1 MSVSDSSEIAGRAD
15 KSGIVIVGAGQ
26 GGFQAAASLREA
38 GYEGRLTLVG
48 DEPGLPYQRPPLSKA
63 YMKGDAG
70 IEQIELRPAAFYA
83 DHKVELVN
91 ARAVAIDR
99 AARRLVL
106 EDGQALAYEHLIL
119 ATGARNRPLPVPG
132 RELAGVFYLRSRADA
147 DALKARLEGARRVVV
162 IGAGFI
168 GLEFAAVARA
178 LGHEVTVIEAA
189 PRPLARAVSPDM
201 SAFFAQ
207 AHAAMGTT
215 LLLGAGVIGLAGE
228 NGHVTGVETTDGAV
242 HPADFVLVGIGVV
255 PNVELAAEAGLEVA
269 NGIVV
274 DAHLATADPAI
285 SALGD
290 AVAYPSRF
298 AGGSTRLESVQNAVD
313 QARSLAHRLTGKLSP
328 TGEPVPFDAVPW
340 FWSDQA
346 DLKLQIVGLAGPA
359 DSSVLRGDPAS
370 RRFSVFRFREGVLT
384 AIESVNRPADH
395 MLGRRLLAGTPA
407 LTPEQAGDE
416 GFELKSL
423 LAK

>member
-1 MSVSDSSEIAGRAD
+1 MSEVVD
-15 KSGIVIVGAGQ
+15 GIVIVGAGQ

-38 GYEGRLTLVG
+38 GYQGRVTLVG
-48 DEPGLPYQRPPLSKA
+48 EEPGLPYQRPPLSKA

-70 IEQIELRPAAFYA
+70 IEQIELRPAAFYT
-83 DHKVELVN
+83 DHRIELVHG
-91 ARAVAIDR
+91 RAAAIDR
-99 AARRLVL
+99 FERRLALENGRVL
-106 EDGQALAYEHLIL
+106 GYDHLIL

-132 RELAGVFYLRSRADA
+132 RELAGVYYLRTREDA
-147 DALKARLEGARRVVV
+147 DALKADLAGARNVVV

-178 LGHEVTVIEAA
+178 LGHPVTVIEAA
-189 PRPLARAVSPDM
+189 MRPLGRAVSPEM
-201 SAFFAQ
+201 SAFFVE
-207 AHAAMGTT
+207 AHEAMGTR
-215 LLLGAGVIGLAGE
+215 LLLGAGVVGLEGE
-228 NGHVTGVETTDGAV
+228 GGHVTGVKTTDGTV

-274 DAHLATADPAI
+274 DAHLATRDPAI

-298 AGGSTRLESVQNAVD
+298 AGGMVRLESVQNAVD
-313 QARSLAHRLTGKLSP
+313 QARCLAGRLTGKP
-328 TGEPVPFDAVPW
+328 APFEAVPW

-346 DLKLQIVGLAGPA
+346 DLKLQMVGLTGPTDLA
-359 DSSVLRGDPAS
+359 VLRGAPAS

-395 MLGRRLLAGTPA
+395 MLGRRLLAGAPTLTPA
-407 LTPEQAGDE
+407 QAGDE
-416 GFELKSL
+416 SFELKSL
-423 LAK
+423 LGR

>member
-1 MSVSDSSEIAGRAD
+1 MSTAGGTDVGEA
-15 KSGIVIVGAGQ
+15 GIVIVGAGQ
-26 GGFQAAASLREA
+26 GGFQAAASLRES
-38 GYEGRLTLVG
+38 GYEGRLVLVG

-63 YMKGDAG
+63 YMKGEAG
-70 IEQIELRPAAFYA
+70 VEQIELRAAAFYA
-83 DHKVELVN
+83 DHGIELVH
-91 ARAVAIDR
+91 ARARAIDR
-99 AARRLVL
+99 AGRRLLL
-106 EDGQALAYEHLIL
+106 EGGEALPYGHLIL

-132 RELAGVFYLRSRADA
+132 HDLAGVFYLRTQGDA
-147 DALKARLEGARRVVV
+147 DALRGRLDVARRVVV

-178 LGHEVTVIEAA
+178 LGHEVTVLEGAG
-189 PRPLARAVSPDM
+189 RVLARAVSPEM
-201 SAFFAQ
+201 SAFFAG
-207 AHAAMGTT
+207 AHAAMGTD
-215 LLLGAGVIGLAGE
+215 LVLGAGVVGLKGE
-228 NGHVTGVETTDGAV
+228 GGHVTGVETGDGTV
-242 HPADFVLVGIGVV
+242 YPADFVLVGIGVV

-274 DAHLATADPAI
+274 DAHLATMDPAI

-298 AGGSTRLESVQNAVD
+298 AGGSVRLESVQNAAD
-313 QARSLAHRLTGKLSP
+313 QARSLAHRLTGRP
-328 TGEPVPFDAVPW
+328 APFDAVPW

-346 DLKLQIVGLAGPA
+346 DLKLQIVGLAAPTDA
-359 DSSVLRGDPAS
+359 AVLRGDPAS
-370 RRFSVFRFREGVLT
+370 RRFSVFRFRDRVLT

-395 MLGRRLLAGTPA
+395 MLGRRLLTGTPT
-407 LTPEQAGDE
+407 LTPEQAADE

>member
-1 MSVSDSSEIAGRAD
+1 MSAGSDA
-15 KSGIVIVGAGQ
+15 GIVIVGAGQ

-38 GYEGRLTLVG
+38 GYEGRLVLVG

-63 YMKGDAG
+63 YMKGEAG
-70 IEQIELRPAAFYA
+70 IEQIELRAGAFYA
-83 DHKVELVN
+83 DHRIELVHG
-91 ARAVAIDR
+91 RATAIDR
-99 AARRLVL
+99 AGKLLRL
-106 EDGQALAYEHLIL
+106 ESGAALPYVHLVL
-119 ATGARNRPLPVPG
+119 ATGARNRPLPAPG
-132 RELAGVFYLRSRADA
+132 ADLAGVFYLRTRADA
-147 DALKARLEGARRVVV
+147 DALKGRLAEARRVVV

-189 PRPLARAVSPDM
+189 SRVLGRAVSPEM

-207 AHAAMGTT
+207 AHTAMGTT
-215 LLLGAGVIGLAGE
+215 LLLGAGVIGLTGE
-228 NGHVTGVETTDGAV
+228 DGHVSGVETTDGRV

-255 PNVELAAEAGLEVA
+255 PNVELAAEAGLELA

-274 DAHLATADPAI
+274 DAHLATRDPSI

-298 AGGSTRLESVQNAVD
+298 AGGMVRLESVQNAAD
-313 QARSLAHRLTGKLSP
+313 QARCLAHRLTGK
-328 TGEPVPFDAVPW
+328 VAPFEAVPW

-346 DLKLQIVGLAGPA
+346 DLKLQMVGLAGPTDDA
-359 DSSVLRGDPAS
+359 VLRGDPAS
-370 RRFSVFRFREGVLT
+370 RRFSVFRFRDGVLT

-395 MLGRRLLAGTPA
+395 MLGRRLLAGTPT

-416 GFELKSL
+416 SFELKSL
-423 LAK
+423 LGR

>member
-1 MSVSDSSEIAGRAD
+1 MNERAEER
-15 KSGIVIVGAGQ
+15 IVILGAGQ

-38 GYEGRLTLVG
+38 GFTGPLTLVG

-83 DHKVELVN
+83 DHRIELIE
-91 ARAVAIDR
+91 ARATGIDR
-99 AARRLVL
+99 ATRHLMLEGGARL
-106 EDGQALAYEHLIL
+106 GYAHLIL

-132 RELAGVFYLRSRADA
+132 RELSGVYYLRTRADA
-147 DALKARLEGARRVVV
+147 DALKATLACARHVVV

-189 PRPLARAVSPDM
+189 ARPLGRAVSPEM

-207 AHAAMGTT
+207 AHRDMGTT
-215 LLLGAGVIGLAGE
+215 LLLGAGVVGLEGVD
-228 NGHVTGVETTDGAV
+228 GRVTGVKTTDGVV
-242 HPADFVLVGIGVV
+242 HKADFVLVGIGVV

-274 DAHLATADPAI
+274 DDHLATRDPAI

-298 AGGSTRLESVQNAVD
+298 AGGQDEPAMVRLESVQNAVD
-313 QARSLAHRLTGKLSP
+313 QARCLAARLTGKSA
-328 TGEPVPFDAVPW
+328 PFEAVPW
-340 FWSDQA
+340 FWSDQG
-346 DLKLQIVGLAGPA
+346 DLKLQMVGLAGPT
-359 DSSVLRGDPAS
+359 DSAVLRGDPAT
-370 RRFSVFRFREGVLT
+370 RRFSVFRFRDGVLT

-395 MLGRRLLAGTPA
+395 MLGRRLLAGTPV

-416 GFELKSL
+416 SFELKSL
-423 LAK
+423 LGR

>member
-1 MSVSDSSEIAGRAD
+1 MSEVSD
-15 KSGIVIVGAGQ
+15 GIVIVGAGQ

-38 GYEGRLTLVG
+38 GYQGRVSLVG

-70 IEQIELRPAAFYA
+70 IEQIELRAAAFYA
-83 DHKVELVN
+83 DHRIELVQG
-91 ARAVAIDR
+91 RASAINR
-99 AARRLVL
+99 FERRLAF
-106 EDGQALAYEHLIL
+106 EDGRELGYDHLIL

-132 RELAGVFYLRSRADA
+132 RELAGVYYLRTREDA
-147 DALKARLEGARRVVV
+147 DALKADLAKARNVVV

-178 LGHEVTVIEAA
+178 LGHPVTVIEAA
-189 PRPLARAVSPDM
+189 MRPLGRAVSPEM
-201 SAFFAQ
+201 STFFTQ
-207 AHAAMGTT
+207 AHEAMGTR
-215 LLLGAGVIGLAGE
+215 LLLGAGVIGLEGE
-228 NGHVTGVETTDGAV
+228 GGHVTGVATTDGTV

-274 DAHLATADPAI
+274 DAHLATKDPAI

-298 AGGSTRLESVQNAVD
+298 AGGLVRLESVQNAVD
-313 QARSLAHRLTGKLSP
+313 QARCLAGRLTGKA
-328 TGEPVPFDAVPW
+328 TPFEVVPW

-346 DLKLQIVGLAGPA
+346 DLKLQMVGLAGPTDLA
-359 DSSVLRGDPAS
+359 VLRGDPAS
-370 RRFSVFRFREGVLT
+370 RRFSVFRFRDEVLT

-395 MLGRRLLAGTPA
+395 MLGRRLLAGTPT
-407 LTPEQAGDE
+407 LTPAQAGDE
-416 GFELKSL
+416 SFELKSL
-423 LAK
+423 LGR

>member
-1 MSVSDSSEIAGRAD
+1 MSKANINEA
-15 KSGIVIVGAGQ
+15 GIVILGAGQ
-26 GGFQAAASLREA
+26 GGFQAAASLRDA

-63 YMKGDAG
+63 YMKGEAG
-70 IEQIELRPAAFYA
+70 IEQIELRAGAFYA
-83 DHKVELVN
+83 DHRIELIN
-91 ARAVAIDR
+91 ARATAIDR
-99 AARRLVL
+99 AGQRLLL
-106 EDGQALAYEHLIL
+106 EDGAALPYGHLIL

-132 RELAGVFYLRSRADA
+132 HDLAGVYYLRTRADA
-147 DALKARLEGARRVVV
+147 DALKGRLDEARRVVV

-178 LGHEVTVIEAA
+178 LGHEVTVLEGAS
-189 PRPLARAVSPDM
+189 RVLSRAVSPDM

-207 AHAAMGTT
+207 AHAAMGTK
-215 LLLGAGVIGLAGE
+215 LVLGAGVIGLQGADGQKA
-228 NGHVTGVETTDGAV
+228 GHVTGVETTDGQV
-242 HPADFVLVGIGVV
+242 HSADFVLVGIGVV

-298 AGGSTRLESVQNAVD
+298 ASGRVRLESVQNAAD

-346 DLKLQIVGLAGPA
+346 DLKLQMVGLAA
-359 DSSVLRGDPAS
+359 ATDTAVLRGDPAS
-370 RRFSVFRFREGVLT
+370 RRFSVFRFRDGVLT

-395 MLGRRLLAGTPA
+395 MLGRRLLAGTPT
-407 LTPEQAGDE
+407 LTPEQASDE

-423 LAK
+423 LAR

>member
-1 MSVSDSSEIAGRAD
+1 MSEAGTSEA
-15 KSGIVIVGAGQ
+15 GIVILGAGQ
-26 GGFQAAASLREA
+26 GGFQAAASLRES
-38 GYEGRLTLVG
+38 GYEGRLVLVG

-70 IEQIELRPAAFYA
+70 IEQIELRAAAFYA
-83 DHKVELVN
+83 DHRIELVN
-91 ARAVAIDR
+91 ARATALDR
-99 AARRLVL
+99 EGRRVRL
-106 EDGQALAYEHLIL
+106 EDGQALPYAHLIL

-132 RELAGVFYLRSRADA
+132 HDLAGVFYLRTRADA
-147 DALKARLEGARRVVV
+147 DALKGKLDVARRVVV

-178 LGHEVTVIEAA
+178 LGHEVTVLEGAG
-189 PRPLARAVSPDM
+189 RVLARAVSPEM

-207 AHAAMGTT
+207 AHAAMGTD
-215 LLLGAGVIGLAGE
+215 LVLGAGVVGLKGE
-228 NGHVTGVETTDGAV
+228 AGHVTGVETGDGTV

-255 PNVELAAEAGLEVA
+255 PNVELAAQAGLEVA

-290 AVAYPSRF
+290 AVAFPSRF
-298 AGGSTRLESVQNAVD
+298 AGGNVRLESVQNAAD
-313 QARSLAHRLTGKLSP
+313 QARSLAHRLTGK
-328 TGEPVPFDAVPW
+328 GMPFDAVPW

-346 DLKLQIVGLAGPA
+346 DLKLQIVGLAGA
-359 DSSVLRGDPAS
+359 TDTAVLRGDPAS
-370 RRFSVFRFREGVLT
+370 RRFSVFRFRDGVLT

-395 MLGRRLLAGTPA
+395 MLGRRLLAGTPN
-407 LTPEQAGDE
+407 LTAEQAGDE

>member
-1 MSVSDSSEIAGRAD
+1 MSAAGTSEA
-15 KSGIVIVGAGQ
+15 GIVIVGAGQ
-26 GGFQAAASLREA
+26 GGFQAAASLRES
-38 GYEGRLTLVG
+38 GYEGQLVLVG

-63 YMKGDAG
+63 YMKGEAG
-70 IEQIELRPAAFYA
+70 IEQIELRAGAFYA
-83 DHKVELVN
+83 DHRIELVH
-91 ARAVAIDR
+91 AHATAIDR
-99 AARRLVL
+99 AGQLLRL
-106 EDGQALAYEHLIL
+106 ESGEALPYAHLIL

-132 RELAGVFYLRSRADA
+132 HDLAGVFYLRTRADA
-147 DALKARLEGARRVVV
+147 DALKGRLEGARRVVV

-178 LGHEVTVIEAA
+178 LGHEVTVLEGAS
-189 PRPLARAVSPDM
+189 RVLARAVSPEM
-201 SAFFAQ
+201 SAFFAS
-207 AHAAMGTT
+207 AHAAMGTD
-215 LLLGAGVIGLAGE
+215 LVLGAGVIGLEGQS
-228 NGHVTGVETTDGAV
+228 GHVTGVKTGDGTV
-242 HPADFVLVGIGVV
+242 YPADFVLVGIGVV

-274 DAHLATADPAI
+274 DAHLATLDPAI

-298 AGGSTRLESVQNAVD
+298 AGGNVRLESVQNAAD
-313 QARSLAHRLTGKLSP
+313 QARSLAHRLTGKG
-328 TGEPVPFDAVPW
+328 TPFDAVPW

-346 DLKLQIVGLAGPA
+346 DLKLQIVGLAA
-359 DSSVLRGDPAS
+359 ATDSAVLRGDPAS
-370 RRFSVFRFREGVLT
+370 RRFSVFRFRDGVLT

-407 LTPEQAGDE
+407 ITPEQAGDE
-416 GFELKSL
+416 GFELKTL

>member
-1 MSVSDSSEIAGRAD
+1 MSEAGIDEAGIEEA
-15 KSGIVIVGAGQ
+15 GIVIVGAGQ

-38 GYEGRLTLVG
+38 GYEGRVVLVG
-48 DEPGLPYQRPPLSKA
+48 EEPGLPYQRPPLSKA

-70 IEQIELRPAAFYA
+70 IEQIELRPAAFFA
-83 DHKVELVN
+83 DHRIELVN
-91 ARAVAIDR
+91 ARATAIDR
-99 AARRLVL
+99 AARRLLL
-106 EDGQALAYEHLIL
+106 EGGARLPYAHLIL

-132 RELAGVFYLRSRADA
+132 HDLAGVFYLRTRADA
-147 DALKARLEGARRVVV
+147 DALKGRLDAARRVVV

-178 LGHEVTVIEAA
+178 LGHAVTVIEAA
-189 PRPLARAVSPDM
+189 ARPLGRAVSPEM

-215 LLLGAGVIGLAGE
+215 LLLGAGVVALKGE
-228 NGHVTGVETTDGAV
+228 GGHVTAVETNDGAV

-274 DAHLATADPAI
+274 DAHLATRDPAI

-298 AGGSTRLESVQNAVD
+298 AGGTVRLESVQNAVD

-328 TGEPVPFDAVPW
+328 SGEPAPFDAVPW

-346 DLKLQIVGLAGPA
+346 DLKLQMVGLAAPTDDA
-359 DSSVLRGDPAS
+359 VLRGDPAS
-370 RRFSVFRFREGVLT
+370 RRFSVFRFRDGVLT

-407 LTPEQAGDE
+407 ITPGQAADE
-416 GFELKSL
+416 SFELKSL
-423 LAK
+423 LAR

>member
-1 MSVSDSSEIAGRAD
+1 MSESDTP
-15 KSGIVIVGAGQ
+15 GIVIVGAGQ
-26 GGFQAAASLREA
+26 GGFQAAASLRES
-38 GYEGRLTLVG
+38 GYAGRLVLVG
-48 DEPGLPYQRPPLSKA
+48 EEPGLPYQRPPLSKA

-83 DHKVELVN
+83 DHRIELVN
-91 ARAVAIDR
+91 ARAVALDR
-99 AARRLVL
+99 AAHRLLL
-106 EDGQALAYEHLIL
+106 EGGASLPYAHLIL

-132 RELAGVFYLRSRADA
+132 HDLAGVFYLRTRADA
-147 DALKARLEGARRVVV
+147 DALRGRLEGARRVVV

-168 GLEFAAVARA
+168 GLEFAAVVRA
-178 LGHEVTVIEAA
+178 LGHEVTVLEGAG
-189 PRPLARAVSPDM
+189 RVLARAVSPEM

-207 AHAAMGTT
+207 AHAAMGTH
-215 LLLGAGVIGLAGE
+215 LVLGAGVIGLTGE
-228 NGHVTGVETTDGAV
+228 EGHVTGVETTDGAV

-274 DAHLATADPAI
+274 DAHLATADPSI

-298 AGGSTRLESVQNAVD
+298 AGGMTRLESVQNAAD
-313 QARSLAHRLTGKLSP
+313 QARSLAHRLTGRLSP
-328 TGEPVPFDAVPW
+328 TGEPAPFEAVPW

-346 DLKLQIVGLAGPA
+346 DLKLQMVGLAA
-359 DSSVLRGDPAS
+359 ATDTAVLRGDPAS
-370 RRFSVFRFREGVLT
+370 RRFSVFRFRDGVLT

-407 LTPEQAGDE
+407 ITPEQAGDE
-416 GFELKSL
+416 SFELKSL
-423 LAK
+423 LGR

>member
-1 MSVSDSSEIAGRAD
+1 MSAAGTSEA
-15 KSGIVIVGAGQ
+15 GIVIVGAGQ

-38 GYEGRLTLVG
+38 GYEGRLVLVG

-63 YMKGDAG
+63 YMKGEAG
-70 IEQIELRPAAFYA
+70 IEQIELRAAAFYA
-83 DHKVELVN
+83 DHRIELVN
-91 ARAVAIDR
+91 ARATAIDR
-99 AARRLVL
+99 AGRRLVL
-106 EDGQALAYEHLIL
+106 EDGTALPYAHLIL

-132 RELAGVFYLRSRADA
+132 HDLAGVFYLRTRADA
-147 DALKARLEGARRVVV
+147 DALKGRLEGARRVVV

-178 LGHEVTVIEAA
+178 LGHEVTVLEGAS
-189 PRPLARAVSPDM
+189 RVLARAVSPEM
-201 SAFFAQ
+201 SAFFAS
-207 AHAAMGTT
+207 AHAAMGTD
-215 LLLGAGVIGLAGE
+215 LVLGAGVIGLEGEAGDA
-228 NGHVTGVETTDGAV
+228 GHVTGVKTGDGTV
-242 HPADFVLVGIGVV
+242 YPADFVLVGIGVV

-274 DAHLATADPAI
+274 DAHLATMDPAI

-298 AGGSTRLESVQNAVD
+298 AGGNVRLESVQNAAD
-313 QARSLAHRLTGKLSP
+313 QARSLAHRLTGK
-328 TGEPVPFDAVPW
+328 VAPFDAVPW

-346 DLKLQIVGLAGPA
+346 DLKLQIVGLAA
-359 DSSVLRGDPAS
+359 ATDSAVLRGDPSS
-370 RRFSVFRFREGVLT
+370 RRFSVFRFRDGVLT

-395 MLGRRLLAGTPA
+395 MLGRRLLAGTPT

-416 GFELKSL
+416 GFELKTL

>member
-1 MSVSDSSEIAGRAD
+1 MSEVAD
-15 KSGIVIVGAGQ
+15 GIVIVGAGQ

-38 GYEGRLTLVG
+38 GYQGRVTLVG
-48 DEPGLPYQRPPLSKA
+48 EEPGLPYQRPPLSKA

-83 DHKVELVN
+83 DHRIELVHG
-91 ARAVAIDR
+91 RAVAIDR
-99 AARRLVL
+99 FERRL
-106 EDGQALAYEHLIL
+106 ALADGRVLGYDHLIL

-132 RELAGVFYLRSRADA
+132 RELAGVYYLRTREDA
-147 DALKARLEGARRVVV
+147 DALKADLAKARNVVV

-189 PRPLARAVSPDM
+189 MRPLGRAVSPEM
-201 SAFFAQ
+201 SAFFVE
-207 AHAAMGTT
+207 AHEAMGTR
-215 LLLGAGVIGLAGE
+215 LLLGAGVIGLEGE
-228 NGHVTGVETTDGAV
+228 GGHVTGVKTTDGTV

-255 PNVELAAEAGLEVA
+255 PNVELATDAGLEVA

-274 DAHLATADPAI
+274 DAHLATRDPAI

-298 AGGSTRLESVQNAVD
+298 AGGMVRLESVQNAVD
-313 QARSLAHRLTGKLSP
+313 QARCLAGRLTGKP
-328 TGEPVPFDAVPW
+328 APFEAVPW

-346 DLKLQIVGLAGPA
+346 DLKLQMVGLTGPTDLA
-359 DSSVLRGDPAS
+359 VLRGDPAS
-370 RRFSVFRFREGVLT
+370 RRFSVFRFRDGVLT

-395 MLGRRLLAGTPA
+395 MLGRRLLAGTPT
-407 LTPEQAGDE
+407 LTEAQAADE

-423 LAK
+423 LGR

>member
-1 MSVSDSSEIAGRAD
+1 MSEVAD
-15 KSGIVIVGAGQ
+15 GIVIVGAGQ

-38 GYEGRLTLVG
+38 GYQGRVTLIG
-48 DEPGLPYQRPPLSKA
+48 EEPGLPYQRPPLSKA

-83 DHKVELVN
+83 DHRIELVHG
-91 ARAVAIDR
+91 RAAAIDR
-99 AARRLVL
+99 FERRLAL
-106 EDGQALAYEHLIL
+106 EDGRVLGYDHLIL

-132 RELAGVFYLRSRADA
+132 RELAGVYYLRTREDA
-147 DALKARLEGARRVVV
+147 DALKADLAGARNVVV

-178 LGHEVTVIEAA
+178 LGHSVTVIEAA
-189 PRPLARAVSPDM
+189 MRPLGRAVSPEM
-201 SAFFAQ
+201 STFFVE
-207 AHAAMGTT
+207 AHEAMGTR
-215 LLLGAGVIGLAGE
+215 LLLGAGVVGLEGE
-228 NGHVTGVETTDGAV
+228 GGHVTGVKTTDGTV

-274 DAHLATADPAI
+274 DAHLATRDPAI

-290 AVAYPSRF
+290 AAAYPSRF
-298 AGGSTRLESVQNAVD
+298 AGGMVRLESVQNAVD
-313 QARSLAHRLTGKLSP
+313 QARSLAGRLTGKP
-328 TGEPVPFDAVPW
+328 APFEAVPW

-346 DLKLQIVGLAGPA
+346 DLKLQMVGLTGPTDLA
-359 DSSVLRGDPAS
+359 VLRGDPAS

-395 MLGRRLLAGTPA
+395 MLGRRLLASTPTLTPA
-407 LTPEQAGDE
+407 QAGDE
-416 GFELKSL
+416 SFELKSL
-423 LAK
+423 LGR

>member
-1 MSVSDSSEIAGRAD
+1 MSEAGTREA
-15 KSGIVIVGAGQ
+15 GIVIVGAGQ
-26 GGFQAAASLREA
+26 GGFQAAASLRDS
-38 GYEGRLTLVG
+38 GFEGRLVLVG

-63 YMKGDAG
+63 YMKSEAG
-70 IEQIELRPAAFYA
+70 IEQIELRAGAFYA
-83 DHKVELVN
+83 DHRIELVN
-91 ARAVAIDR
+91 ARATAIDR
-99 AARRLVL
+99 PGRRLVL
-106 EDGQALAYEHLIL
+106 EDGTALPYAHLIL

-132 RELAGVFYLRSRADA
+132 HDLAGVFYLRTLADA
-147 DALKARLEGARRVVV
+147 DALKGKLAVARRVVV

-178 LGHEVTVIEAA
+178 LGHEVTVLEGAG
-189 PRPLARAVSPDM
+189 RVLSRAVSPEI
-201 SAFFAQ
+201 SAFFAD
-207 AHAAMGTT
+207 AHAAMGTN
-215 LLLGAGVIGLAGE
+215 LVLGAGVVGLRGE
-228 NGHVTGVETTDGAV
+228 GGHVTGVETGDGTV

-274 DAHLATADPAI
+274 DAHLATSDPAI

-298 AGGSTRLESVQNAVD
+298 AAKDGTAHVRLESVQNAAD
-313 QARSLAHRLTGKLSP
+313 QARSLAHRLTGKVSP
-328 TGEPVPFDAVPW
+328 TGEPAPFDAVPW

-346 DLKLQIVGLAGPA
+346 DLKLQMVGLAA
-359 DSSVLRGDPAS
+359 ATDSAVLRGDPAS
-370 RRFSVFRFREGVLT
+370 RRFSVFRFRDGVLT

-395 MLGRRLLAGTPA
+395 MLGRRLLAGTPT